1 MTTDESPLIVRIQDS
16 CAILIMNRP
25 EAMNALS
32 GALRR
37 RLIAALA
44 DLDHDDAVRV
54 VILTGAGKAFTAGLD
69 LKELAGSGTDVSA
82 NVDAEN
88 VVAAIERFSKP
99 LIAAVNGVAVT
110 GGVEIILAC
119 DIILASEAASFADT
133 HVRVGLTPG
142 WGLSQRLSR
151 LIGVHRAKELSF
163 TARRF
168 SAREAEAWGLVNHV
182 HPAGDLM
189 PEALALA
196 RSIAQWS
203 PDAVRAMKAII
214 DRGLAMPL
222 GQALAMEAA
231 TASRENARVAMSASV
246 LPGRTA

>member
-1 MTTDESPLIVRIQDS
+1 MTTDESPLIVGIEDA
-16 CAILIMNRP
+16 CAILVMNRP

-32 GALRR
+32 GSLRR

-44 DLDHDDAVRV
+44 ELDRDDSVRA

-69 LKELAGSGTDVSA
+69 IKELAGSGTDVSA

-99 LIAAVNGVAVT
+99 LIAAVNGAAVT

-119 DIILASEAASFADT
+119 DIILASEAATFADT

-182 HPAGDLM
+182 YPAEELM
-189 PEALALA
+189 PSALALA

-214 DRGLAMPL
+214 DRGLAMPR
-222 GQALAMEAA
+222 GEALAMEAE

-246 LPGRTA
+246 LPGRTS